1 VRGGG
6 NCLLSSK
13 RQFNPHFQSNSL
25 VNKGSGTTT
34 SPTITKFRASGD
46 FPHVRRE
53 PYEKPRLRL
62 GFRFAALGS
71 QSPASSAIEPTL
83 IISRP

>member
-53 PYEKPRLRL
+53 PYEKPTLRL
-62 GFRFAALGS
+62 GFRFAVRKNTARNS
-71 QSPASSAIEPTL
+71 CSIRRFFHPS
-83 IISRP
+83 